1 MEKNGIKKLV
11 LGAALVL
18 GTSLFFIGCKSSNDS
33 DNNPSG
39 SIDPVV
45 GTFKGTIED
54 GENPDIKYYNAVV
67 IVSKVDDSRVK
78 VTPKSGEAYSGY
90 TTKTIKVANPVGA
103 SVVGSDEQGS
113 VAYLIDTK
121 SLNVSTE
128 KNSAQDK
135 TYIFNGSKQ

>member
-1 MEKNGIKKLV
+1 MKKNGMKKLM

-18 GTSLFFIGCKSSNDS
+18 STGIFFIGCKSSNDS

-54 GENPDIKYYNAVV
+54 GENADIKYYNAVV

-78 VTPKSGEAYSGY
+78 VTPKSGEVYSGY
-90 TTKTIKVANPVGA
+90 TAKTIKVANPVGA
-103 SVVGSDEQGS
+103 SVVGVDEQGS
-113 VAYLIDTK
+113 VSYLIDTK
-121 SLNVSTE
+121 SLNVGTE

-135 TYIFNGSKQ
+135 IYIFNGSKQ

>member
-1 MEKNGIKKLV
+1 MKKLM
-11 LGAALVL
+11 LGAVLVL
-18 GTSLFFIGCKSSNDS
+18 STGMFFIGCKSSNDS

-54 GENPDIKYYNAVV
+54 GENPDIKYYNAF
-67 IVSKVDDSRVK
+67 ITVSKVDDSRIK
-78 VTPKSGEAYSGY
+78 VTSKSGEAYSGY

-103 SVVGSDEQGS
+103 SVVGGDEQGDVS
-113 VAYLIDTK
+113 YLIDTK
-121 SLNVSTE
+121 SLTVSTK

>member
-1 MEKNGIKKLV
+1 MKKLM
-11 LGAALVL
+11 LGAVLVL
-18 GTSLFFIGCKSSNDS
+18 STGMFFIGCKSSNDS

-54 GENPDIKYYNAVV
+54 GENPDIKYYNAFI

-78 VTPKSGEAYSGY
+78 VTSKSGEAYSGY
-90 TTKTIKVANPVGA
+90 TSKTIKVANPVGA
-103 SVVGSDEQGS
+103 SVVGGDEQGDVS
-113 VAYLIDTK
+113 YLIDTK
-121 SLNVSTE
+121 SLTVSTK